1 MAKRKSGPKK
11 PRSARAE
18 QRAALQKLYA
28 PATYSG
34 LRDLLDMGK
43 LDLRELRKYYTDA
56 RSKAVKRVQRIEKSE
71 VPFADEPPI
80 FEKTSELSDED
91 LLKAVG
97 RVNKFLRGP
106 TTVPERKAAY
116 QELLE
121 DLHEKGLTF
130 LEMKDLRDW
139 DRFRTWLRAKGLTK
153 ISPSSDAR
161 VADIFISGKEKE
173 QQNSQYWQSQYE
185 ELKRL
190 LVGRTRRGAG
200 KERNP
205 TDRLSQ
211 GKPRVSLN
219 RSRRRK

>member
-1 MAKRKSGPKK
+1 MAKKSKGPKK

-18 QRAALQKLYA
+18 QRAALQVLYA

-130 LEMKDLRDW
+130 LEMKDLQDW
-139 DRFRTWLRAKGLTK
+139 DRFRSWIKAKGLLNVPYMEGS
-153 ISPSSDAR
+153 II
-161 VADIFISGKEKE
+161 ADIFKTGKEEGRQDSKF
-173 QQNSQYWQSQYE
+173 WQDQYE
-185 ELKRL
+185 QVKRL
-190 LVGRTRRGAG
+190 LGRTRRGSG
-200 KERNP
+200 KERTP

-219 RSRRRK
+219 RGRRRK